1 MARLDRRGFL
11 NLSLGGLTALSLGG
25 KLSCSGA
32 DSGLGSVPQGPHDS
46 LFLTW
51 QRDPTTTMTIQWV
64 GQDVGP
70 NVSLQYVLV
79 AGRESQT
86 ATAVARPYPGTDLK
100 VYRCE
105 LTGLTA
111 GEEYQFQISGQAANY
126 RFRTMP
132 AKATNEFS
140 FVSGG
145 DAGIGEH
152 AVASN
157 LVAAKQDPH
166 FVLIAGDLAYDNGR
180 SPDTFLKFLQ
190 NYSRTMLDSQQ
201 RLIPL
206 VGGIGNHEVNGG
218 YGGTRE
224 KAGSYLSVFDGF
236 YSEKTYGVLD
246 FGDYLS
252 LVLPDTGHIAPIAGE
267 QTDWLAQTLKER
279 EERSHVIVAHHVPC
293 YPSVRNPQG
302 SFGKAG
308 TGEEQREHWCPL
320 FERYKI
326 DLALEHHDHAFKRTH
341 PLTNGLPDKNG
352 VLYLGDGSWGKLR
365 VPSTPEERPYL
376 AKTSAAY
383 HVSLHRFEGEQRFH
397 LALEGS
403 GKVAD
408 VVTTT
413 SKRASRRG

>member
-1 MARLDRRGFL
+1 MAGLDRRGFL

-79 AGRESQT
+79 AGRDSQT
-86 ATAVARPYPGTDLK
+86 ATAVARPFPGTDLK

-111 GEEYQFQISGQAANY
+111 GEEYQFQISGQAASY

-145 DAGIGEH
+145 DAGIGEP

-180 SPDTFLKFLQ
+180 SPQTFLSFLQ

-224 KAGSYLSVFDGF
+224 KARSYLSVFDGF

-293 YPSVRNPQG
+293 YPSVRSPQG
-302 SFGKAG
+302 SLGKAG
-308 TGEEQREHWCPL
+308 PGEEQREHWCPL

-383 HVSLHRFEGEQRFH
+383 HVSLHRFEGEQRYH

-408 VVTTT
+408 VVTTM